1 MKMSIDD
8 FNVVLSPL
16 EEARFGCR
24 TARAKGVTSKNLPL
38 VLDFCRNNRIQFLIS
53 RSNVQDIQAAQAMEM
68 EGFFLTDTLVYY
80 RRNLL
85 QPIPSP
91 MSASEIRPM
100 RNGEVFDISRVA
112 GEAFQKYFDHY
123 HADPNLDQAKCDEV
137 YISWAANSCQN
148 QDDDHELLV
157 AVQDGI
163 ICAFS
168 VMRTNNSLETEGV
181 LQGVAHQARRQKIYT
196 DLIIES
202 MNWSRGKQRSQ
213 MIIST
218 QINNIVV
225 QNVWVSFGFEFYSA
239 HYTFHRWFDA

>member
-1 MKMSIDD
+1 MKMNDD

-16 EEARFGCR
+16 EEARFGYR

-53 RSNVQDIQAAQAMEM
+53 RCNVNNIQAAQAMEK

-85 QPIPSP
+85 QSIPLP
-91 MSASEIRPM
+91 MSASEIRPLQ
-100 RNGEVFDISRVA
+100 NGEVVDLSRVA
-112 GEAFQKYFDHY
+112 GEAFRNYIDHY
-123 HADPNLDQAKCDEV
+123 HADPYLDKAKCDEV
-137 YISWAANSCQN
+137 YISWAVNSARN
-148 QDDDHELLV
+148 RDDDHELLV
-157 AVQDGI
+157 AVKDGI

-168 VMRTNNSLETEGV
+168 AMRLNSPLEAEGV
-181 LQGVAHQARRQKIYT
+181 LCGVTMQARRQKIYA

-202 MNWSRGKQRSQ
+202 MNWSKGKRRSQ

-225 QNVWVSFGFEFYSA
+225 QKVWIRLGFKIYTA
-239 HYTFHRWFDA
+239 YYTFHRWLNA